1 LNAKLAVIDRRICS
15 PPNQTNTVQYPI
27 LDLDRNFDDAKNRIK
42 SSGNKP
48 QEDQIQALILMAKME
63 HHRWLAERLLQD
75 WALGP
80 KWHENDADKL
90 IETRRRPSFVDWEK
104 TSEKD
109 RLYNIEQVEKSFEFL
124 REMLKAPKK
133 DVESNAVEHAQLFSI
148 NKRTS

>member
-1 LNAKLAVIDRRICS
+1 
-15 PPNQTNTVQYPI
+15 
-27 LDLDRNFDDAKNRIK
+27 
-42 SSGNKP
+42 
-48 QEDQIQALILMAKME
+48 MAKME